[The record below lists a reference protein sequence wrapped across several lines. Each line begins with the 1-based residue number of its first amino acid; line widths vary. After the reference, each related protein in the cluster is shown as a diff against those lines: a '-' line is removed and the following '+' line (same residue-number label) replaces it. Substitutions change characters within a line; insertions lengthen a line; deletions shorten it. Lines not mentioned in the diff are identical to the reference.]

1 MKSEGIGRQLRPSQP
16 DQWLHL
22 AVRYL
27 ARWDRTAA
35 QVENFLKNKGATL
48 AQVKQTIS
56 RLAELRY
63 LNDCAF
69 AQRWIE
75 SRFARKPMG
84 RERLRAELLARG
96 ITESLADHAIREALR
111 GVDEEA
117 LARRALRVKQG
128 RGSRLGRVRA
138 ARLLR
143 QRGFEQETI
152 DRIIGSRGQ
161 SMGIDA

>member
-1 MKSEGIGRQLRPSQP
+1 V
-16 DQWLHL
+16 

-35 QVENFLKNKGATL
+35 QVENFLKNKGATP
-48 AQVKQTIS
+48 AQIKQTIS

-69 AQRWIE
+69 ARRWIA

-84 RERLRAELLARG
+84 RERLRAELLERG

-117 LARRALRVKQG
+117 LARRALKVKQG

>member
-1 MKSEGIGRQLRPSQP
+1 
-16 DQWLHL
+16 
-22 AVRYL
+22 
-27 ARWDRTAA
+27 
-35 QVENFLKNKGATL
+35 
-48 AQVKQTIS
+48 
-56 RLAELRY
+56 
-63 LNDCAF
+63 
-69 AQRWIE
+69 
-75 SRFARKPMG
+75 MG

-96 ITESLADHAIREALR
+96 ITESLANRAIREALR

-128 RGSRLGRVRA
+128 RGSRLGCVRA